1 MSNWQLDL
9 EGIELIEWN
18 NNLSRDKMNHN
29 LNRIEILI
37 FFCYIIFMLIF
48 VLEPTTL
55 PCTPYLEKFIVLF
68 SMRRRL
74 LRYSRMLKEDRSR

>member
-29 LNRIEILI
+29 LNRPLK
-37 FFCYIIFMLIF
+37 FFSF
-48 VLEPTTL
+48 
-55 PCTPYLEKFIVLF
+55 
-68 SMRRRL
+68 L
-74 LRYSRMLKEDRSR
+74 LCKYS